1 MIADVV
7 FDVPVD
13 HPFSYLV
20 PEAWTLAA
28 GQRVL
33 APLRG
38 SSRVGVVVA
47 LRQGSSDGLKPLVG
61 IVDRAPVLSAAALDL
76 ARWIASESLTSLGS
90 VCLALLPPPPAPT
103 RAPRGPRS

>member
-47 LRQGSSDGLKPLVG
+47 LRQGPVVAGAARPARSEGGLPEERRGCEDGFKPIVG
-61 IVDRAPVLSAAALDL
+61 IVDRAPLLMGAGGGLW
-76 ARWIASESLTSLGS
+76 RWLGS
-90 VCLALLPPPPAPT
+90 
-103 RAPRGPRS
+103 GGQN